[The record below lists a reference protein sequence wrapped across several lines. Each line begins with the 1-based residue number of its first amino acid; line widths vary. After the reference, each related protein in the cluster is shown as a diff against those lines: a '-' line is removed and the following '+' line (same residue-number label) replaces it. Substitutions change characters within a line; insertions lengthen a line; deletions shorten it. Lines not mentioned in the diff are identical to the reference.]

1 MRTVD
6 TAGVLAVVA
15 VAVAAILGGAFYPGP
30 RMVVGVCF
38 VVTLAAAVYWRRDR
52 LRTEEWAV
60 VVFLVWSVLAGVLAR
75 TAPLAARE
83 VLTVWLAAFL
93 LWMTTRRANARI
105 ARMASQILVGV
116 AVILVFGVVL
126 EAVGLGRMRVGGLL
140 ENPNLTACLLVV
152 SLCLLPLHGGQKR
165 RWAIAVAAVLVA
177 GVVLTGSR
185 AGLLALLAVV
195 AVILPRGR
203 TRSVGLAVSAGAVAA
218 VLFWRFLSQP
228 DILAWFRPAIWGAVL
243 RLWAE
248 HPVAGVGPGGLVEA
262 AGAVRLLHADHVGQ
276 HQFLIAYAESS
287 PLAIL
292 VQTGVVGFLAALAA
306 VLTWGRAARAR
317 GAFESIPLCAALV
330 AMVVMALF
338 HDLITADIVLWW
350 WAAVIGL
357 LETPSIRI
365 TPVAD
370 PRPERRG
377 VPAITALAVA
387 YIMLW
392 GMVEPSWARWMW
404 RAGPPDTALVERS
417 LRAEPWYAAPLQWRI
432 RDLDQR
438 ESWTWETAGEAIAR
452 SRRAVSTR
460 PSSAALWGELGI
472 VQTRVV
478 TDLGPWP
485 DSVES
490 AREAFERAT
499 ELEPHQSWHWL
510 EWARLER
517 SVGDLG
523 AAVMLARRAIEAEPH
538 AVRVWLFIARLELDR
553 GQVEAARLALGKAQ
567 DSAALRARPGL
578 NSYERELVS
587 APEWQF
593 RELEEALQ

>member
-1 MRTVD
+1 
-6 TAGVLAVVA
+6 
-15 VAVAAILGGAFYPGP
+15 
-30 RMVVGVCF
+30 VGVCF
-38 VVTLAAAVYWRRDR
+38 AVTLAAAVYWRRDR
-52 LRTEEWAV
+52 LQTEEWAV
-60 VVFLVWSVLAGVLAR
+60 VVFLVWSVSAVVLAR

-93 LWMTTRRANARI
+93 LWITARRANARSV
-105 ARMASQILVGV
+105 RVASQILVGT
-116 AVILVFGVVL
+116 AVILVFGIVL

-152 SLCLLPLHGGQKR
+152 SLCLLPLYGGQTR
-165 RWAIAVAAVLVA
+165 RWAIVVAAVLVA

-218 VLFWRFLSQP
+218 VVAWRFLSQP

-243 RLWAE
+243 RLWFRPAIWGAVLRLWAE
-248 HPVAGVGPGGLVEA
+248 NPVAGVGPGGLVDA
-262 AGAVRLLHADHVGQ
+262 AGAVRLLHTDHVGQ

-287 PLAIL
+287 PLAVL
-292 VQTGVVGFLAALAA
+292 VQTGIVGFVAALAA

-317 GAFESIPLCAALV
+317 GAFESIPLRAALV

-350 WAAVIGL
+350 WAVVIGL
-357 LETPSIRI
+357 LEAPSAQI
-365 TPVAD
+365 TPVEN
-370 PRPERRG
+370 PRPVYRG
-377 VPAITALAVA
+377 APAVRGLVVA

-404 RAGPPDTALVERS
+404 RAGPPDVALVERS

-432 RDLDQR
+432 RDLVRQ

-452 SRRAVSTR
+452 SRWAVSTR
-460 PSSAALWGELGI
+460 SSSAGLWGELGV

-490 AREAFERAT
+490 ARESFERAT
-499 ELEPHQSWHWL
+499 ELEPHQPWHWL

-517 SVGDLG
+517 SVGELG

-567 DSAALRARPGL
+567 DSAALRTRPGL
-578 NSYERELVS
+578 NSYEKELVS

-593 RELEEALQ
+593 RELEEAFR

>member
-6 TAGVLAVVA
+6 ATGVLAVVV

-30 RMVVGVCF
+30 RMAVGLSLA
-38 VVTLAAAVYWRRDR
+38 VTLAAAVYWRRDR
-52 LRTEEWAV
+52 LRTEEWVV
-60 VVFLVWSVLAGVLAR
+60 VVFLVWSVSAGVLAR

-93 LWMTTRRANARI
+93 LWMTTRRANVPT
-105 ARMASQILVGV
+105 ARMASKILVGV
-116 AVILVFGVVL
+116 AVILVFGVIL

-152 SLCLLPLHGGQKR
+152 SLSLLPLYGGRRR
-165 RWAIAVAAVLVA
+165 RWAIVVAAVLVI

-195 AVILPRGR
+195 AIILPRGR
-203 TRSVGLAVSAGAVAA
+203 ARSVGLAVSAVIVAA
-218 VLFWRFLSQP
+218 IMAWRFLSQP
-228 DILAWFRPAIWGAVL
+228 DILAWFRPTIWGAVL

-248 HPVAGVGPGGLVEA
+248 HPIAGVGPGGLVDA

-292 VQTGVVGFLAALAA
+292 VQTGVVGFAAALTAVLAWGAA
-306 VLTWGRAARAR
+306 VRAR
-317 GAFESIPLCAALV
+317 GAFESVPLRAALAV
-330 AMVVMALF
+330 MVVMTLF

-350 WAAVIGL
+350 WAVVLGL
-357 LETPSIRI
+357 KEAPSTRI
-365 TPVAD
+365 TPVGEL
-370 PRPERRG
+370 RPGRRAA
-377 VPAITALAVA
+377 PAVAALAVA

-404 RAGPPDTALVERS
+404 RAGPPDVALTERC
-417 LRAEPWYAAPLQWRI
+417 LRAEPWYAEPLYWRT
-432 RDLDQR
+432 RVLVRR
-438 ESWTWETAGEAIAR
+438 ESWTWEAAGEAIAR
-452 SRRAVSTR
+452 SRRAVRVR

-472 VQTRVV
+472 VQTWVV
-478 TDLGPWP
+478 TNFGPWP
-485 DSVES
+485 DSVEG
-490 AREAFERAT
+490 AQEAFARAT
-499 ELEPHQSWHWL
+499 ELEPHQPWHWL

-523 AAVMLARRAIEAEPH
+523 SAVMLAHRAIEAEPH
-538 AVRVWLFIARLELDR
+538 AARVWLFIARLELDR
-553 GQVEAARLALGKAQ
+553 GQVEAARLALGKAR